1 MARSRIDLGSAQLQ
15 VGARLR
21 KLSIFLAL
29 TLVMSGSSAFA
40 ATKKPT
46 PTPTV
51 KATAKATAK
60 PTARATTKSTAK
72 PTAKATSKATAKP
85 TVKPTAKT
93 TSKTTAK
100 PATTAKATTK
110 PTATGTSATTAKPTV
125 KPKPKPKPKP
135 RKKVKVSPSPKPKW
149 PPVDFEY
156 ASGIYAKIPTS
167 KELVG
172 VISAKGNLAS
182 QVAACSTF
190 ICGAVQVAA
199 ETGCVWWEVNSKV
212 YAQNKD
218 LIGNLRTI
226 TGASL
231 AREVKTIL
239 LISPEP
245 IASLEYVSS
254 IEVVCHQEAK
264 PEGTQT
270 VTFTKVNG

>member
-21 KLSIFLAL
+21 KLSLFLVIAL
-29 TLVMSGSSAFA
+29 AVSGSSAVA

-46 PTPTV
+46 PTPTA
-51 KATAKATAK
+51 KATTKATVKATAK
-60 PTARATTKSTAK
+60 PTAKPTTKSTAKPTATTKSTAK
-72 PTAKATSKATAKP
+72 PTSTLTST
-85 TVKPTAKT
+85 
-93 TSKTTAK
+93 
-100 PATTAKATTK
+100 
-110 PTATGTSATTAKPTV
+110 TTAKPTV
-125 KPKPKPKPKP
+125 KPKPKPKP
-135 RKKVKVSPSPKPKW
+135 RKKVKISPSPKPKW
-149 PPVDFEY
+149 PPVGFEY
-156 ASGIYAKIPTS
+156 DAGIYAKVPTS

-182 QVAACSTF
+182 QVAACSKF

-199 ETGCVWWEVNSKV
+199 EQGCVWWEVNSKV

-226 TGASL
+226 TGQSL

-245 IASLEYVSS
+245 LESLEYVSS

-264 PEGTQT
+264 PEGTQP

>member
-1 MARSRIDLGSAQLQ
+1 
-15 VGARLR
+15 LR
-21 KLSIFLAL
+21 KLSLFLAL

-46 PTPTV
+46 PTPTAKTTV
-51 KATAKATAK
+51 KATA
-60 PTARATTKSTAK
+60 KSTAK
-72 PTAKATSKATAKP
+72 PTAKTTVKP
-85 TVKPTAKT
+85 TVKSTA
-93 TSKTTAK
+93 
-100 PATTAKATTK
+100 K
-110 PTATGTSATTAKPTV
+110 PTATGTSVTTSKPTV

-135 RKKVKVSPSPKPKW
+135 RKKVKVSPSPKPLW

-199 ETGCVWWEVNSKV
+199 EEGCVWWEVNSKV

-218 LIGNLRTI
+218 LIGELRTI

-245 IASLEYVSS
+245 LESLEYVSS

-264 PEGTQT
+264 PEGTQA

>member
-1 MARSRIDLGSAQLQ
+1 M
-15 VGARLR
+15 
-21 KLSIFLAL
+21 KKLAL
-29 TLVMSGSSAFA
+29 LVAIALIASSSSALA
-40 ATKKPT
+40 ETKKPT
-46 PTPTV
+46 PTAKSTV
-51 KATAKATAK
+51 KATAK
-60 PTARATTKSTAK
+60 PTAKPTLYPTAKSTAK
-72 PTAKATSKATAKP
+72 PTAKPTAKAS
-85 TVKPTAKT
+85 VKPTAKT
-93 TSKTTAK
+93 TVKPSTKSTAK
-100 PATTAKATTK
+100 PATTAK
-110 PTATGTSATTAKPTV
+110 TTAKPTV

-135 RKKVKVSPSPKPKW
+135 RKKVKVSPSPKPLW

-218 LIGNLRTI
+218 LIGTLRTI

-245 IASLEYVSS
+245 IATSEYVSS

-264 PEGTQT
+264 PEGTQS

>member
-29 TLVMSGSSAFA
+29 TLVVSGSSAFA

-51 KATAKATAK
+51 KSTAKATAK
-60 PTARATTKSTAK
+60 PTAKSSAK
-72 PTAKATSKATAKP
+72 PTTKT
-85 TVKPTAKT
+85 TVKPTAK
-93 TSKTTAK
+93 S
-100 PATTAKATTK
+100 
-110 PTATGTSATTAKPTV
+110 
-125 KPKPKPKPKP
+125 KPKPKPKP
-135 RKKVKVSPSPKPKW
+135 RKKVKVSPSPKPLW

-218 LIGNLRTI
+218 LIGTLRTI

-245 IASLEYVSS
+245 IATSEYVSS

-264 PEGTQT
+264 PEGTQS

>member
-1 MARSRIDLGSAQLQ
+1 M
-15 VGARLR
+15 
-21 KLSIFLAL
+21 
-29 TLVMSGSSAFA
+29 VMSGSSAFA

-60 PTARATTKSTAK
+60 PTV
-72 PTAKATSKATAKP
+72 KAT
-85 TVKPTAKT
+85 VQPTAKT

-100 PATTAKATTK
+100 PTTTAKATTK

-135 RKKVKVSPSPKPKW
+135 RKKIKVSPSPKPQW

-167 KELVG
+167 KELIG

-182 QVAACSTF
+182 QVAACSKF
-190 ICGAVQVAA
+190 ICGAVQVAS
-199 ETGCVWWEVNSKV
+199 EPGCVWWEVNSKV

-245 IASLEYVSS
+245 IATSEYVSS

-264 PEGTQT
+264 PEGTQS

>member
-1 MARSRIDLGSAQLQ
+1 
-15 VGARLR
+15 
-21 KLSIFLAL
+21 
-29 TLVMSGSSAFA
+29 MSGSSAVA

-60 PTARATTKSTAK
+60 PTV
-72 PTAKATSKATAKP
+72 KAT
-85 TVKPTAKT
+85 VQPTAKT

-100 PATTAKATTK
+100 PTATTKATAK

-135 RKKVKVSPSPKPKW
+135 RKKIKVSPSPKPQW

-167 KELVG
+167 KELIG

-182 QVAACSTF
+182 QVAACSKF
-190 ICGAVQVAA
+190 ICGAVQVAS
-199 ETGCVWWEVNSKV
+199 EPGCVWWEVNSKV

-245 IASLEYVSS
+245 IATSEYVSS

-264 PEGTQT
+264 PEGTQS

>member
-1 MARSRIDLGSAQLQ
+1 MARSRFNLGSSKLQ
-15 VGARLR
+15 VGARLSN
-21 KLSIFLAL
+21 LAILLAL
-29 TLVMSGSSAFA
+29 VLTVSASSAIA
-40 ATKKPT
+40 ATKKPS
-46 PTPTV
+46 PTPTTKV
-51 KATAKATAK
+51 TAKATTKATAKASTKPTAKPSAKPTTKATAK
-60 PTARATTKSTAK
+60 PTAKSTAK
-72 PTAKATSKATAKP
+72 PTASSTSTS
-85 TVKPTAKT
+85 TVKPTAKA
-93 TSKTTAK
+93 S
-100 PATTAKATTK
+100 
-110 PTATGTSATTAKPTV
+110 V
-125 KPKPKPKPKP
+125 KPKPKPKP
-135 RKKVKVSPSPKPKW
+135 RKKVKVSPSPKPLW

-218 LIGNLRTI
+218 LIGTLRTI

-245 IASLEYVSS
+245 IATSEYVSS

-264 PEGTQT
+264 PEGTQS

>member
-1 MARSRIDLGSAQLQ
+1 MARSRIDLGNAQLQ

-21 KLSIFLAL
+21 KLSLFLVIAMA
-29 TLVMSGSSAFA
+29 VSGSAASA

-46 PTPTV
+46 PTPTAKV
-51 KATAKATAK
+51 TSKA
-60 PTARATTKSTAK
+60 TAK
-72 PTAKATSKATAKP
+72 PTAKAT
-85 TVKPTAKT
+85 VKPTAKPTAKPTT

-100 PATTAKATTK
+100 PATTS
-110 PTATGTSATTAKPTV
+110 TSTAKPTV

-135 RKKVKVSPSPKPKW
+135 RKKIKVSPSPKPKW
-149 PPVDFEY
+149 PPVGFEY
-156 ASGIYAKIPTS
+156 ETGIYAKVPTS

-182 QVAACSTF
+182 QVAACSKF

-199 ETGCVWWEVNSKV
+199 EPGCVWWEVNSKV
-212 YAQNKD
+212 YGQNKE

-226 TGASL
+226 AGQSL
-231 AREVKTIL
+231 AREIKTIL

-245 IASLEYVSS
+245 LESLEYVSS

-264 PEGTQT
+264 PENTQT
-270 VTFTKVNG
+270 VTFTKVN

>member
-29 TLVMSGSSAFA
+29 TLVMSGSSAVA

-60 PTARATTKSTAK
+60 PTV
-72 PTAKATSKATAKP
+72 KAT
-85 TVKPTAKT
+85 VQPTAKT

-100 PATTAKATTK
+100 PTTTTKATAK

-135 RKKVKVSPSPKPKW
+135 RKKVKVSPSPKPIW

>member
-29 TLVMSGSSAFA
+29 TLVVSGSSAFA

-51 KATAKATAK
+51 KSTAKATAK
-60 PTARATTKSTAK
+60 PTAKSTAK
-72 PTAKATSKATAKP
+72 PTTKT
-85 TVKPTAKT
+85 TVKPTAKSSVKPST
-93 TSKTTAK
+93 KSTAK
-100 PATTAKATTK
+100 PATTAK
-110 PTATGTSATTAKPTV
+110 STAKPTV
-125 KPKPKPKPKP
+125 KPKPKPKP
-135 RKKVKVSPSPKPKW
+135 RKKVKVSPSPKPLW

-218 LIGNLRTI
+218 LIGTLRTI

-245 IASLEYVSS
+245 IATSEYVSS

-264 PEGTQT
+264 PEGTQS

>member
-1 MARSRIDLGSAQLQ
+1 
-15 VGARLR
+15 
-21 KLSIFLAL
+21 
-29 TLVMSGSSAFA
+29 MSGSSAFA

-51 KATAKATAK
+51 KTTAKATAK
-60 PTARATTKSTAK
+60 PTAKATT
-72 PTAKATSKATAKP
+72 KATAKP

-100 PATTAKATTK
+100 PATTTKATAK

-125 KPKPKPKPKP
+125 KPKPKPKP
-135 RKKVKVSPSPKPKW
+135 RKKVKVSPSPKPIW

>member
-51 KATAKATAK
+51 KTTAKATA
-60 PTARATTKSTAK
+60 
-72 PTAKATSKATAKP
+72 KATAKP

-93 TSKTTAK
+93 TSKATAK
-100 PATTAKATTK
+100 PATTAKATAK
-110 PTATGTSATTAKPTV
+110 PTATATSATTAKPTV